1 MRRSTVSLLVP
12 SRVGEVRRAVE
23 PVAFWVSVLLP
34 LGYVPLLF
42 GGFTDGQVELFLALV
57 GVHVASLVIGHGHG
71 TG

>member
-1 MRRSTVSLLVP
+1 MIRSTASLLVP

-23 PVAFWVSVLLP
+23 PVAFWASVLLP

-57 GVHVASLVIGHGHG
+57 GLHVASLVIGHGHG